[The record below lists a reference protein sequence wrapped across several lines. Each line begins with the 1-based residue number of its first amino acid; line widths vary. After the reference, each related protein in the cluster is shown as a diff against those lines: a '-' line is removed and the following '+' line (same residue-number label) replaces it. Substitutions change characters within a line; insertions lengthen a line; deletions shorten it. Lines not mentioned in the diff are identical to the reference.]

1 MIECVSLANAN
12 QINFISMKKS
22 ILYASLIFLVLSG
35 LQAPLQ
41 AQETIIEPSF
51 SLSEIPQVAVE
62 ARLSK
67 LMPTKAVDGFS
78 ETPLMPFSEEGEK

>member
-1 MIECVSLANAN
+1 
-12 QINFISMKKS
+12 MKKS
-22 ILYASLIFLVLSG
+22 ILYASIMLLVSVG

-41 AQETIIEPSF
+41 AQETFVEPSF

-67 LMPTKAVDGFS
+67 NV
-78 ETPLMPFSEEGEK
+78 